1 MQPQHNQNGQQAS
14 QRFGI
19 PELRNP
25 RYLMSFQAGRRARFM
40 AELGGPGRRARFMAE
55 LGGLD
60 VSTAPLYSHNATH
73 QSLFSKGWGSVTP
86 VQIFQ
91 ARHRRAQQAR
101 STQGEP
107 HAASHP

>member
-1 MQPQHNQNGQQAS
+1 MQRQHDQNGQQAA

-19 PELRNP
+19 PELRNH
-25 RYLMSFQAGRRARFM
+25 RYLMSFQAGRRARF
-40 AELGGPGRRARFMAE
+40 AAE

-60 VSTAPLYSHNATH
+60 VSAAPLYSHNATH
-73 QSLFSKGWGSVTP
+73 QSLFSQGWGSVTP
-86 VQIFQ
+86 VQIVQ

-101 STQGEP
+101 STQGEH